1 MMVLRK
7 RAVAEAVESDK
18 WRDFMKAKV
27 VDGWPKNN
35 KIRIHLSKTNAAQV
49 NSLRRAIL
57 SDVPKMAIT
66 KVRFEQ
72 GVSEDG
78 DGTIYESVNV
88 LPDEVLAH
96 RLAMI
101 PVPTF
106 LDEFEFPEDDINN
119 KDLPE
124 DQWGSPLSQI
134 IYHLSERGPEKSSE
148 DDFKTVYAGDL
159 NVLGETKL
167 QIADEHKNI
176 PLTVLAKGQFL
187 ELYAYATKGRGR
199 DHAKWCPAA
208 AVTFQ
213 PRQKAVLANSKKAKV
228 LFDLGLTSKDGRSID
243 SKLFKDKECVDIDS
257 VLDLE
262 KALHQVGYGTGRDSD
277 FDNAIIL
284 EDMDGEYIFSFE
296 ADGSLDPIAIFNQ
309 AAKELSS
316 RFDKISSDIDIAF
329 A

>member
-1 MMVLRK
+1 
-7 RAVAEAVESDK
+7 
-18 WRDFMKAKV
+18 MKAQIV
-27 VDGWPKNN
+27 EGWPKGN
-35 KIRIHLSKTNAAQV
+35 KIRIVLSETNAAQV

-72 GVSEDG
+72 GVTQDNKGEV
-78 DGTIYESVNV
+78 IESVNV

-96 RLAMI
+96 RLAMV

-106 LDEFEFPEDDINN
+106 LEEFKFPEDDENN

-134 IYHLSERGPEKSSE
+134 IYHLSIRGPNSDSDEQ
-148 DDFKTVYAGDL
+148 FKTVYAGDL

-167 QIADEHKNI
+167 QINEQHARI
-176 PLTVLAKGQFL
+176 PLTILSSGQYL
-187 ELYAYATKGRGR
+187 ELYAYATLGRGR

-213 PRQKAVLANSKKAKV
+213 PRQKATLNRPKKANT
-228 LFDLGLTSKDGRSID
+228 LFDLNLTSKSGRAIN
-243 SKLFKDKECVDIDS
+243 SKLFTNKECTDVDS

-262 KALHQVGYGTGRDSD
+262 RALHQVGYGTNRDEA
-277 FDNAIIL
+277 FDNAITL
-284 EDMDGEYIFSFE
+284 EDIEGEYIFSYE
-296 ADGSLDPIAIFNQ
+296 SDGAMSPEEIFNQ
-309 AAKELSS
+309 ACAELSS
-316 RFDKISSDIDIAF
+316 RFGKITGEIDTAL